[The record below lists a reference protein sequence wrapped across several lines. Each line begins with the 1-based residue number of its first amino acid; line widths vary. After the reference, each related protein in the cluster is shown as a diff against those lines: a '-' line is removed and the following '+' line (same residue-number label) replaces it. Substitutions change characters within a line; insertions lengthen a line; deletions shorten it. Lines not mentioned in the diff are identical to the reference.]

1 MGIDPMVPSGNRSA
15 TPGSSREGSVGV
27 IMPVAR
33 VSPTSYTGYLPHS
46 SVSVRQARSQLAAA
60 LYERD
65 VLGSLVDDAV
75 LILSEFVTN
84 ALRHARALN
93 SGMIR
98 VSWELTGEGL
108 LRIEVTDGGG
118 TTRPS
123 TKPYSMSV
131 SAHAGRGLEIVD
143 RLADRWGSQREEGGD
158 EYTVW
163 AELAVRARHA
173 GRRLRAER
181 GVGPT
186 RATVT
191 ALPSAP
197 PAPAES
203 PAAEPPSQPTAS
215 VPPRLAEQPAAAVIH
230 LLPPYPQH

>member
-1 MGIDPMVPSGNRSA
+1 
-15 TPGSSREGSVGV
+15 
-27 IMPVAR
+27 MPVAR

-98 VSWELTGEGL
+98 VAWELTGEGL

-143 RLADRWGSQREEGGD
+143 RLADRCGSRHAAGGGRA
-158 EYTVW
+158 TVW
-163 AELAVRARHA
+163 AAR
-173 GRRLRAER
+173 
-181 GVGPT
+181 
-186 RATVT
+186 
-191 ALPSAP
+191 
-197 PAPAES
+197 
-203 PAAEPPSQPTAS
+203 
-215 VPPRLAEQPAAAVIH
+215 AAVPAH
-230 LLPPYPQH
+230 P

>member
-1 MGIDPMVPSGNRSA
+1 
-15 TPGSSREGSVGV
+15 
-27 IMPVAR
+27 MPVAR
-33 VSPTSYTGYLPHS
+33 VSPTSYTGFLPHS
-46 SVSVRQARSQLAAA
+46 STSVRQARSQLAAA

-84 ALRHARALN
+84 SLRHARALN

-98 VSWELTGEGL
+98 IAWELTGEGL

-173 GRRLRAER
+173 GRRLRPGGATTN
-181 GVGPT
+181 GSG
-186 RATVT
+186 TVT

-197 PAPAES
+197 PSAPGGEPSEPDKRTPREPKAS
-203 PAAEPPSQPTAS
+203 ADKPAP
-215 VPPRLAEQPAAAVIH
+215 VIH
-230 LLPPYPQH
+230 LLPPYPQHEH

>member
-1 MGIDPMVPSGNRSA
+1 
-15 TPGSSREGSVGV
+15 
-27 IMPVAR
+27 MPVAR

-98 VSWELTGEGL
+98 VSWELSPEGL

-173 GRRLRAER
+173 GHTGRRLRADR
-181 GVGPT
+181 GGLAT
-186 RATVT
+186 ATVT

-197 PAPAES
+197 AAPGEQQAGEPADE
-203 PAAEPPSQPTAS
+203 QHTAS
-215 VPPRLAEQPAAAVIH
+215 APPRPAEQPAAAVIH
-230 LLPPYPQH
+230 LLPTYPQR

>member
-1 MGIDPMVPSGNRSA
+1 
-15 TPGSSREGSVGV
+15 
-27 IMPVAR
+27 MPVAR

-46 SVSVRQARSQLAAA
+46 STSVRQARSQLAAA

-98 VSWELTGEGL
+98 VAWELSGEGL

-173 GRRLRAER
+173 GRRLRSER
-181 GVGPT
+181 AVP
-186 RATVT
+186 ATVT
-191 ALPSAP
+191 ALPSTSAP
-197 PAPAES
+197 LSDS
-203 PAAEPPSQPTAS
+203 PAQEQSGAAAQGL
-215 VPPRLAEQPAAAVIH
+215 PPRLAEKPASVIH

>member
-1 MGIDPMVPSGNRSA
+1 
-15 TPGSSREGSVGV
+15 
-27 IMPVAR
+27 
-33 VSPTSYTGYLPHS
+33 VSPASYTGFLPHS
-46 SVSVRQARSQLAAA
+46 STSVRQARSQLAAA

-84 ALRHARALN
+84 SLRHARALD
-93 SGMIR
+93 SGLIR
-98 VSWELTGEGL
+98 IAWELTGEGL

-173 GRRLRAER
+173 GRRLRAGGSGAGSAAGSRTGR
-181 GVGPT
+181 GGGEQ
-186 RATVT
+186 VT
-191 ALPSAP
+191 ARAEGIGGQARRGGHPS
-197 PAPAES
+197 S
-203 PAAEPPSQPTAS
+203 AALS
-215 VPPRLAEQPAAAVIH
+215 AALNDRAAMGATR
-230 LLPPYPQH
+230 

>member
-1 MGIDPMVPSGNRSA
+1 
-15 TPGSSREGSVGV
+15 
-27 IMPVAR
+27 
-33 VSPTSYTGYLPHS
+33 VSPASYTGFLPHS
-46 SVSVRQARSQLAAA
+46 STSVRQARSQLAAA

-84 ALRHARALN
+84 SLRHARALD
-93 SGMIR
+93 SGLIR
-98 VSWELTGEGL
+98 IAWELTGEGL

-173 GRRLRAER
+173 GRRLRA
-181 GVGPT
+181 GGSG
-186 RATVT
+186 AGSAAGTVT

-197 PAPAES
+197 PPPGAE
-203 PAAEPPSQPTAS
+203 PAAEVENRS
-215 VPPRLAEQPAAAVIH
+215 PREPKVSADKPAGAVIH
-230 LLPPYPQH
+230 LLPPYPQR

>member
-1 MGIDPMVPSGNRSA
+1 
-15 TPGSSREGSVGV
+15 
-27 IMPVAR
+27 MPVAR

-98 VSWELTGEGL
+98 VSWELTGDGL

-173 GRRLRAER
+173 GHTGRRLRSDR
-181 GVGPT
+181 GASAK
-186 RATVT
+186 ATVT

-197 PAPAES
+197 LGTGES
-203 PAAEPPSQPTAS
+203 PAPEPPAQPPVS
-215 VPPRLAEQPAAAVIH
+215 SPPRLAEQPAGAVIH
-230 LLPPYPQH
+230 LLPQYPQR

>member
-1 MGIDPMVPSGNRSA
+1 
-15 TPGSSREGSVGV
+15 
-27 IMPVAR
+27 MPVAR

-173 GRRLRAER
+173 GHTGRRLRSDR
-181 GVGPT
+181 GGAA
-186 RATVT
+186 ATVT

-197 PAPAES
+197 AES
-203 PAAEPPSQPTAS
+203 PAPEHSAQSPANS
-215 VPPRLAEQPAAAVIH
+215 PPRLAEQPAGAIIH
-230 LLPPYPQH
+230 LLPQYPQR

>member
-1 MGIDPMVPSGNRSA
+1 
-15 TPGSSREGSVGV
+15 
-27 IMPVAR
+27 MPVAR
-33 VSPTSYTGYLPHS
+33 VSPASYTGHLPHS
-46 SVSVRQARSQLAAA
+46 SVSVRQARAQLASA

-84 ALRHARALN
+84 SLRHARALN
-93 SGMIR
+93 SGTIR
-98 VSWELTGEGL
+98 VSWELSGDGL

-131 SAHAGRGLEIVD
+131 SAQAGRGLEIVD

-163 AELAVRARHA
+163 AELGLRARHT
-173 GRRLRAER
+173 GRRLRTER
-181 GVGPT
+181 GAVVTG
-186 RATVT
+186 TVT

-197 PAPAES
+197 SVSTDGVTTDP
-203 PAAEPPSQPTAS
+203 PAAPTAS
-215 VPPRLAEQPAAAVIH
+215 APQRPVHAEPRAAVLH
-230 LLPPYPQH
+230 LLPTYPPR

>member
-1 MGIDPMVPSGNRSA
+1 
-15 TPGSSREGSVGV
+15 
-27 IMPVAR
+27 MPVAR

-46 SVSVRQARSQLAAA
+46 STSVRQARSQLAAA

-98 VSWELTGEGL
+98 VAWELTGEGL

-173 GRRLRAER
+173 GRRLRSER
-181 GVGPT
+181 TGTARAGT
-186 RATVT
+186 AKATVT

-197 PAPAES
+197 SIPAE
-203 PAAEPPSQPTAS
+203 AAAQEPPAQPTAS
-215 VPPRLAEQPAAAVIH
+215 LPPRPAGQPTAAVIH
-230 LLPPYPQH
+230 LLPQYPQH

>member
-1 MGIDPMVPSGNRSA
+1 LCAAVAKRPAGED
-15 TPGSSREGSVGV
+15 SREGSVGV

-33 VSPTSYTGYLPHS
+33 VSPASYTGFLPHS
-46 SVSVRQARSQLAAA
+46 STSVRQARSQLAAA

-84 ALRHARALN
+84 SLRHARALD

-98 VSWELTGEGL
+98 IAWALTGEGL

-173 GRRLRAER
+173 GRRLRA
-181 GVGPT
+181 GGSG
-186 RATVT
+186 AGSAAGTVT

-197 PAPAES
+197 PP
-203 PAAEPPSQPTAS
+203 PAAEPPAD
-215 VPPRLAEQPAAAVIH
+215 VENRPPRGPQASADKPAAAVIH
-230 LLPPYPQH
+230 LLPPYPQR

>member
-1 MGIDPMVPSGNRSA
+1 
-15 TPGSSREGSVGV
+15 
-27 IMPVAR
+27 
-33 VSPTSYTGYLPHS
+33 
-46 SVSVRQARSQLAAA
+46 
-60 LYERD
+60 
-65 VLGSLVDDAV
+65 
-75 LILSEFVTN
+75 
-84 ALRHARALN
+84 
-93 SGMIR
+93 
-98 VSWELTGEGL
+98 

-173 GRRLRAER
+173 GRRLRA
-181 GVGPT
+181 GGSGAGST
-186 RATVT
+186 AGTVT

-197 PAPAES
+197 PPPGVES
-203 PAAEPPSQPTAS
+203 PAEVESRSPRGPQVAAEN
-215 VPPRLAEQPAAAVIH
+215 PAAAVIH
-230 LLPPYPQH
+230 LLPPYPQR